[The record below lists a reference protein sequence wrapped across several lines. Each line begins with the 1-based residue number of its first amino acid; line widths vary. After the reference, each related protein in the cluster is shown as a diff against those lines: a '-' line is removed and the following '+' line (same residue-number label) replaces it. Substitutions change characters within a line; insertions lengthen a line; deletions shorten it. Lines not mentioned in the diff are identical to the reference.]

1 MSKLFVSRIVRPRSI
16 SHASGHY
23 ALGAVKRVA
32 RQASASAQNKDADVD
47 AREVA
52 SFMPMG
58 VSARVLNW
66 PQL

>member
-1 MSKLFVSRIVRPRSI
+1 MSKLRISRIARPRSI

-32 RQASASAQNKDADVD
+32 RQASASAQSRCADVD
-47 AREVA
+47 AREAA

-58 VSARVLNW
+58 ISARVLNW